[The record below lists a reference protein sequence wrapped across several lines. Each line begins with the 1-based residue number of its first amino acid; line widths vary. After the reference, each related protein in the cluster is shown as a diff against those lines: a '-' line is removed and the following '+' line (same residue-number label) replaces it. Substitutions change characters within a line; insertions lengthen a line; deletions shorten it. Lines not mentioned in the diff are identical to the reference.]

1 MHVVALF
8 LFAATH
14 LAALYCLSL
23 GSQEHDKVIV
33 INFFLLFLVAL
44 YLLIQFARGIRLRK
58 YPIPCLCLFH
68 AALMVYIISCPGSE
82 SFNVHPGM
90 EGFRGMILI
99 YAYVMLIPFTFLVVA
114 HAFPQSMDPAIQ
126 P

>member
-44 YLLIQFARGIRLRK
+44 YLLIQSAQGFRLKK

-68 AALMVYIISCPGSE
+68 AAFLVYMISHPGSE
-82 SFNVHPGM
+82 SFNIHPGM

-99 YAYVMLIPFTFLVVA
+99 YSYVMMIPFTFLIFA
-114 HAFPQSMDPAIQ
+114 KPNPQSLSSTT
-126 P
+126 